1 MTKQKNM
8 ITIVIRGGN
17 HMKTLVWGHRGA
29 SGEMPENTL
38 PSFLKAAEEG
48 ADGIELDIQLSKD
61 GEIVVCHDETIDRTS
76 DHTGFVKDYTLKE
89 LKSFN
94 FNKTHPEYGH
104 AELPTM
110 KEVFDALKDTGL
122 SINIELKT
130 GMFDYEGIEEKI
142 IALTQEEGY
151 EDRVIY
157 SSFNHYSIK
166 RIQALDPHAKTAF
179 LYSDGNMDMPEYGK
193 KNEVDALHPWF
204 YNLRFDGY
212 MEACRKYGLDVNVWT
227 VNTEEDIRA
236 CIRYGVNAIIGNYPA
251 LIRKVIKEYE

>member
-1 MTKQKNM
+1 
-8 ITIVIRGGN
+8 
-17 HMKTLVWGHRGA
+17 MKTLVWGHRGA

-130 GMFDYEGIEEKI
+130 GMFDYEGIEEEI
-142 IALTQEEGY
+142 IEMVKANGFQ
-151 EDRVIY
+151 DRVIY
-157 SSFNHYSIK
+157 SSFNHYSALK
-166 RIQALDPHAKTAF
+166 VRQLDPNAKVAF
-179 LYSDGNMDMPEYGK
+179 LYEDGPIDMPEYAHKYGM
-193 KNEVDALHPWF
+193 NAIHPAV
-204 YNLRFDGY
+204 YNLRYQDAVEKAHQLG
-212 MEACRKYGLDVNVWT
+212 MAVNVWT
-227 VNTEEDIRA
+227 VNDETLWAYCDKMKADAVIT
-236 CIRYGVNAIIGNYPA
+236 NYPDKA
-251 LIRKVIKEYE
+251 RIFFEEHA